1 MSSSDLLGRGFVA
14 RDEED
19 IALTKDDHT
28 TLRAEIPEW
37 DIASEGDADKL
48 LRVYRFKNFAA
59 ALDFTNRIGALAE
72 EVDHHPHLTL
82 QWGQVRVEWWT
93 HEIGGLHRN
102 DFVMA
107 ARSDLAYET
116 IDT

>member
-1 MSSSDLLGRGFVA
+1 MSRNELLARGYMA
-14 RDEED
+14 RSEGEV
-19 IALTKDDHT
+19 ALTKDDQIR
-28 TLRAEIPEW
+28 LNAEIPEW
-37 DIASEGDADKL
+37 DIASEGETKL
-48 LRVYRFKNFAA
+48 VREYRFKNFAA

-72 EVDHHPHLTL
+72 EVDHHPLLTL

-107 ARSDLAYET
+107 ARSDLAYEEL
-116 IDT
+116 DV